1 MQVGPGTKD
10 YGALSLAVQ
19 YFSNPEVVCVVPPTC
34 FIPQPKVASSVI
46 RLTCHKNPVVE
57 VSDEAF
63 MFKVIRASFN
73 QRRKTL
79 VNGLNNAPTIPVS
92 KENIIKTIEELGY
105 SPTIRGETLSLQE
118 FATLSEALRQKV
130 N

>member
-1 MQVGPGTKD
+1 M
-10 YGALSLAVQ
+10 
-19 YFSNPEVVCVVPPTC
+19 
-34 FIPQPKVASSVI
+34 
-46 RLTCHKNPVVE
+46 TCHKNPVVE